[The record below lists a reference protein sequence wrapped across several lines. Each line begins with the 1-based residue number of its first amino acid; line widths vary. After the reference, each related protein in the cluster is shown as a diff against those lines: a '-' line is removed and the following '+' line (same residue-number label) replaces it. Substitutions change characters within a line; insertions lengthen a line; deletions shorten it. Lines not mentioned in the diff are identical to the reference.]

1 MKGSNGHVCPRPKV
15 AVLKTYPETVFE
27 DLYKL
32 MHMAEYEK
40 YVLKDRDTA
49 LKINIS
55 WHHFYPACS
64 TTPWQLEGVI
74 KTLLA
79 DGYKGK
85 LIHACHNR
93 TVVVSAKKGEVAN
106 KHKPVIERYGLKNIH
121 LYENE
126 EWITYE
132 PKGKMLVLPDIFP
145 DGIRIPKRMIGE
157 NIIHLPTMKTHVF
170 TTMTGA
176 MKNAFGGLLHERRH
190 WTHSVIHET
199 LVDLLTIQKEIH
211 SGIFAVM
218 DGTFA
223 GDGPGPRCMIPH
235 VKDYILASG
244 DQVAIDAVSAK
255 MMGFDPMSIRFIR
268 LAHEAG
274 LGCGDPAEIE
284 VVGGDVSA
292 VDFGFSASGNTFASR
307 GQKLIY
313 WGPLKPLEKL
323 LLRTVITPWSYLAS
337 IVYHDWYWYP
347 FRGKK
352 RVKEMMRTPWGELFG
367 QYEHIE
373 CENGEI
379 GEREIER

>member
-1 MKGSNGHVCPRPKV
+1 MKNSVPKPKV
-15 AVLKTYPETVFE
+15 AVLKTKPETVLE
-27 DLYKL
+27 DYGRL
-32 MHMAEYEK
+32 MRLADYSAYIPKENE
-40 YVLKDRDTA
+40 TA

-74 KTLLA
+74 QTLLA
-79 DGYKGK
+79 DGYKK
-85 LIHACHNR
+85 ELIHGCHNR

-106 KHKPVIERYGLKNIH
+106 KHKPILEKYGLRNIH

-132 PKGKMLVLPDIFP
+132 PKGEMLVLDRIFP
-145 DGIRIPKRMIGE
+145 KGIQIPKRFLRE

-176 MKNAFGGLLHERRH
+176 MKNAFGGLLHEKRH

-218 DGTFA
+218 DGSFA
-223 GDGPGPRCMIPH
+223 GDGPGPRCMVPY
-235 VKDYILASG
+235 VKDYILAG
-244 DQVAIDAVSAK
+244 NDQVAIDAVAAK
-255 MMGFDPMSIRFIR
+255 MMGFDSLTLPFIR
-268 LAHEAG
+268 LAHEKG
-274 LGCGDPAEIE
+274 LGCGDVKGIEI
-284 VVGGDVSA
+284 VGEDISGVN
-292 VDFGFSASGNTFASR
+292 FGFQGNKNTLASR

-323 LLRTVITPWSYLAS
+323 LLRTIIAPWSYLAS
-337 IVYHDWYWYP
+337 IIYHDCYWYP
-347 FRGKK
+347 FVGKK
-352 RVKEMMRTPWGELFG
+352 RVNEMLNTDWGRLF
-367 QYEHIE
+367 QKY
-373 CENGEI
+373 
-379 GEREIER
+379 